1 MWAYVR
7 TYGRRDGDER
17 EGKTPGSGSKNGDKN
32 GDRDRDGDGEV
43 RTYEGRKEVVNV
55 HRRRTVFCL
64 FYFQVERSNDSEGIL
79 KRGKAN
85 IFKREKER
93 TCDAMRLLLE

>member
-1 MWAYVR
+1 MNAKA
-7 TYGRRDGDER
+7 RRAG
-17 EGKTPGSGSKNGDKN
+17 GSKNGDEN

-43 RTYEGRKEVVNV
+43 RTYEGRKEVDNV

-64 FYFQVERSNDSEGIL
+64 FYFQVKRSNEGIL
-79 KRGKAN
+79 KRGKAD
-85 IFKREKER
+85 IFKRVKER